1 MNVKVR
7 VGCLV
12 DSQLMA
18 ANDEFDVFQVVDK
31 GRAGDGPA
39 KNGTVLDVLGVQYAR
54 VALQLDCCVFYVED
68 ADVFAVDFGGQL
80 DQSLAVYV
88 SDGARTV

>member
-39 KNGTVLDVLGVQYAR
+39 KNGTVLDVLGV
-54 VALQLDCCVFYVED
+54 
-68 ADVFAVDFGGQL
+68 
-80 DQSLAVYV
+80 
-88 SDGARTV
+88 